1 MKNITALL
9 VLSLSFC
16 LAAVARAQIKASHF
30 PQDAQWVL
38 HMDLKALN
46 EAPMGQFLQ
55 HAMDDQMRR
64 GLSSLTAK
72 SGINLTNDVDSLVVC
87 GKGNA
92 GAGGVM
98 YAYGRFNIPKL
109 TAIVGGSTDFESQT
123 CGAHKVLSWSDKGKR
138 TNLCFINPTL
148 AVMSQDEQLVQEAIT
163 LIDGKAKGLSPDQ
176 SFAKM
181 LMHRKGRFLS
191 IQANNLAA
199 LAGANPQ
206 FQLFSQAEALQL
218 EIGQL
223 NGANGLDCALALKA
237 PNKEM
242 AQQLN
247 QAALGL
253 QALAMLQAAKNPDTA
268 EIAQN
273 LKICMQDTVVTV
285 NLQISEALLKKMAQN
300 RQMQQKN
307 GAASGTGNAAK
318 RPAQA
323 TF

>member
-1 MKNITALL
+1 
-9 VLSLSFC
+9 
-16 LAAVARAQIKASHF
+16 
-30 PQDAQWVL
+30 
-38 HMDLKALN
+38 
-46 EAPMGQFLQ
+46 
-55 HAMDDQMRR
+55 
-64 GLSSLTAK
+64 
-72 SGINLTNDVDSLVVC
+72 
-87 GKGNA
+87 
-92 GAGGVM
+92 M

-163 LIDGKAKGLSPDQ
+163 LIDGKAKGLSSDQ

-237 PNKEM
+237 PNRRWRS
-242 AQQLN
+242 N
-247 QAALGL
+247 
-253 QALAMLQAAKNPDTA
+253 
-268 EIAQN
+268 
-273 LKICMQDTVVTV
+273 
-285 NLQISEALLKKMAQN
+285 
-300 RQMQQKN
+300 
-307 GAASGTGNAAK
+307 
-318 RPAQA
+318 
-323 TF
+323 